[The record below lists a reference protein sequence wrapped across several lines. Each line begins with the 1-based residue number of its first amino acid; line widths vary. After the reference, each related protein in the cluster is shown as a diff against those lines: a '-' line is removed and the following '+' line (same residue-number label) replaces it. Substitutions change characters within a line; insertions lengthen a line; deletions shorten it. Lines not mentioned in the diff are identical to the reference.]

1 VWRKRVRGTN
11 SHTYISQF
19 LRASS
24 PRHHSW
30 GTTSMLQTL
39 HVFINKPIQRQF
51 TLYIFRLHCWKLKW
65 LSLDLICWQLIR
77 SWAVTG
83 ISNGLERSED
93 DTCWIHYTKTSIG
106 AMTIPL
112 QNTAESINI

>member
-1 VWRKRVRGTN
+1 
-11 SHTYISQF
+11 
-19 LRASS
+19 
-24 PRHHSW
+24 
-30 GTTSMLQTL
+30 
-39 HVFINKPIQRQF
+39 
-51 TLYIFRLHCWKLKW
+51 
-65 LSLDLICWQLIR
+65 
-77 SWAVTG
+77 VTG